1 MPCTACL
8 CAWLISL
15 SSLSSSFIHL
25 SNRKEFP
32 TMFMLFLFCFDET
45 GSHSLCSSGWSR
57 RLSHTSLEL
66 CILCPT
72 SRHRVVGV
80 YYWMGGAD
88 SCWNSL
94 ARFSPRWIQRPGGS
108 THPEEAA
115 ESPDFSFG
123 QVHLAWA
130 LTEEGGAALNE
141 YGTHHPMGWGLW
153 LHKRGRGEAS
163 DSPCFLTAA
172 QSGQCLKD
180 TAGATSLPWEIA
192 SEPHTKPV
200 LP

>member
-1 MPCTACL
+1 
-8 CAWLISL
+8 
-15 SSLSSSFIHL
+15 
-25 SNRKEFP
+25 
-32 TMFMLFLFCFDET
+32 
-45 GSHSLCSSGWSR
+45 
-57 RLSHTSLEL
+57 
-66 CILCPT
+66 
-72 SRHRVVGV
+72 
-80 YYWMGGAD
+80 MGGAD

-94 ARFSPRWIQRPGGS
+94 VRFSPRWIQRPGGS

-141 YGTHHPMGWGLW
+141 YGAHHPMGWGLW
-153 LHKRGRGEAS
+153 LHKRGRGKAS
-163 DSPCFLTAA
+163 DSPCLLTAA

-192 SEPHTKPV
+192 SEPIQNLPFLKLPFVGWFRQIVYHRDIVTNIVTDIVTKTERHWC
-200 LP
+200 LELLA